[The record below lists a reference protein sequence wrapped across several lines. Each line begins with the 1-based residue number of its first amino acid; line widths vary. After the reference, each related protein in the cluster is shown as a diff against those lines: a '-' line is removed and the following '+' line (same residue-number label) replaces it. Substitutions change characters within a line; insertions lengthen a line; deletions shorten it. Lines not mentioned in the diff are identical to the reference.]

1 MVNAMH
7 WTPWPRTRLPV
18 PALCLMVTATL
29 AMACSP
35 QEDSEATASMEDA
48 AEPAPQT
55 TPDAG
60 AEVPGDKLSGV
71 EVPEG
76 EAATA
81 GRLVDTAGA
90 PIEGLRVLCCSSETC
105 LIDTTDADGV
115 YLHIGIVPTHRYKM
129 QVTDAGGTYSD
140 LIYYQPYVVD
150 QLSVMEVDVIVPVIE
165 SEYTDWPAETGGTV
179 TLAGG
184 ELELTAAPG
193 ALDYPLGKPEQLLA
207 ERVPAAQ
214 LPPYVPAPWAGL
226 EEGAIA
232 YVFTPATVE
241 VESPAALRIILPEA
255 PAEGTNYALWN
266 ADSHTGDMVAAGNA
280 SVDAE
285 GAIVTGDASGIGYF
299 STLVL
304 VPSQ

>member
-150 QLSVMEVDVIVPVIE
+150 QLSVMEVLGAALCCFESALGYAQERVQFGRPIAGFQLTQKKFVDMGARIV
-165 SEYTDWPAETGGTV
+165 GGHLLAMH
-179 TLAGG
+179 LAGLKARG
-184 ELELTAAPG
+184 QLSHIQVSLGKRENVAL
-193 ALDYPLGKPEQLLA
+193 ALDIARESRNILGGSGIMDEYPMM
-207 ERVPAAQ
+207 RHAAN
-214 LPPYVPAPWAGL
+214 L
-226 EEGAIA
+226 ESV
-232 YVFTPATVE
+232 YTY
-241 VESPAALRIILPEA
+241 
-255 PAEGTNYALWN
+255 EGTHEVHTLTIGRALTGLN
-266 ADSHTGDMVAAGNA
+266 AFT
-280 SVDAE
+280 
-285 GAIVTGDASGIGYF
+285 
-299 STLVL
+299 
-304 VPSQ
+304 